1 MYREKILQNDLVV
14 DLLKS
19 QNFESIDNNFCHV
32 VFYDGNN
39 VHPKR
44 EHKYTEHETWK
55 VSIGFFAKNSSVWKN
70 IRVSWPV
77 SVENCLIF
85 HTEVFEA
92 KLLI

>member
-39 VHPKR
+39 VHPK
-44 EHKYTEHETWK
+44 
-55 VSIGFFAKNSSVWKN
+55 GN
-70 IRVSWPV
+70 ISTLNMKPGRFLDFLPRTVLYEKISEFRGPLV
-77 SVENCLIF
+77 LKTV
-85 HTEVFEA
+85 
-92 KLLI
+92 